1 MNACHLAIQPQTLN
15 YKKSLVLKNRFRKY
29 LPVVVDLET
38 GGFDPE
44 INAILEIAITLIE
57 EEDNKLI
64 VGDTYRHHIDPFEG
78 SIVEEKSLEFTKIKL
93 DHPLRNGINE
103 KDALNDL
110 FKIINKTKNKYECS
124 RAILVGHNAH
134 FDSSFLAAA
143 YKRNNI
149 KKTPFHKFSLIDTV
163 SLGVLATGQTVLA
176 RICDELG
183 IDYHNDEAHSAAYD
197 TVVTAKVFCSIVNN
211 FDN

>member
-1 MNACHLAIQPQTLN
+1 MAIQPQTLN

-57 EEDNKLI
+57 EENNKLI
-64 VGDTYRHHIDPFEG
+64 VGDTYRHHIEPFEG
-78 SIVEEKSLEFTKIKL
+78 SIVEEESLEFTKIKL
-93 DHPLRNGINE
+93 DHPLRNSINE
-103 KDALNDL
+103 RDALNDL

-176 RICDELG
+176 RICDELD
-183 IDYHNDEAHSAAYD
+183 IDYDNDEAHSAAYD
-197 TVVTAKVFCSIVNN
+197 TAVTANVFCSIVNN